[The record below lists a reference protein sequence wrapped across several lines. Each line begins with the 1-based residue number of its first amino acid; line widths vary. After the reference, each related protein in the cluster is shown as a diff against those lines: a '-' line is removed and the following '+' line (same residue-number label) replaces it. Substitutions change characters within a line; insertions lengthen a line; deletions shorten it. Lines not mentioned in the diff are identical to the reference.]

1 MPLRQRQEIQE
12 MLRSLILAVLFIAS
26 ASAAIWPEHLGK
38 YERKSVK
45 PVASQVSASPDEYG
59 REEAE
64 EASYGPFAVSAQRFK
79 DSTGAYAASLEIR
92 EPHLQVGN
100 YLITCT
106 GNCPKNLIGLVETLP
121 KMSHTALPTLRN
133 YLPSKNLVAH
143 SERYILG
150 PAGLQSAAPQIPA
163 SAINFEFAPEGETAR
178 YRTASGEATL
188 AIFSY
193 PNMQMARQQA
203 AVLEKLPDAAVK
215 RTGPLVALV
224 LAPGGQAAA
233 AQLLGQIDYKAT
245 ISSDDQQI
253 PLVIRPQTAAQ
264 MVLGI
269 LALAGIVLGF
279 CLLSG
284 IAFGAFR
291 VVSRRF
297 GYSDAGTAMTTLH
310 LSDK

>member
-1 MPLRQRQEIQE
+1 
-12 MLRSLILAVLFIAS
+12 MLRSLILATLFIAS
-26 ASAAIWPEHLGK
+26 AGAAIWPDHLGK
-38 YERKSVK
+38 FERKSAK
-45 PVASQVSASPDEYG
+45 LVASQPSTSANEYG
-59 REEAE
+59 QEEAE
-64 EASYGPFAVSAQRFK
+64 EAGYGPFVVTAQRFK
-79 DSTGAYAASLEIR
+79 DSTGAYAAALEMR
-92 EPHLQVGN
+92 EAPIQVGN
-100 YLITCT
+100 YLITCS
-106 GNCPKNLIGLVETLP
+106 GNCPKNLASLVGALP
-121 KMSHTALPTLRN
+121 KMSHAALPTLRN

-150 PAGLQSAAPQIPA
+150 PVGLQAAAPQIPVA
-163 SAINFEFAPEGETAR
+163 AVNFEFAPEAGLAR
-178 YRTASGEATL
+178 YRTPSGEAIL
-188 AIFSY
+188 AVFSY

-203 AVLEKLPDAAVK
+203 VMLEKLPDAAVK

-224 LAPGGQAAA
+224 LAPGGHAAA

-245 ISSDDQQI
+245 VSSDDQQI

-284 IAFGAFR
+284 LAFGAAR
-291 VVSRRF
+291 VVARRF

-310 LSDK
+310 LGDK

>member
-1 MPLRQRQEIQE
+1 
-12 MLRSLILAVLFIAS
+12 MLRSLILAVLSIAS
-26 ASAAIWPEHLGK
+26 VNGAIWPEHLGK
-38 YERKSVK
+38 YERKSDK
-45 PVASQVSASPDEYG
+45 PVAGQPSALAEEYG
-59 REEAE
+59 RDEAE
-64 EASYGPFAVSAQRFK
+64 EANYGPFVVFAQRFK
-79 DSTGAYAASLEIR
+79 DSTGAYAAALEMR
-92 EPHLQVGN
+92 EPPRQVGN
-100 YLITCT
+100 YLVTCT
-106 GNCPKNLIGLVETLP
+106 GNCPKNLNSLVETLP
-121 KMSHTALPTLRN
+121 KISHAALPTLRN
-133 YLPSKNLVAH
+133 YLPSKDLVAH

-150 PAGLQSAAPQIPA
+150 PAGLQAAAPQIPA
-163 SAINFEFAPEGETAR
+163 SAVNFEFAPEGEAAR
-178 YRTASGEATL
+178 YRAAQGEATL

-203 AVLEKLPDAAVK
+203 AILEKLPDAAVK
-215 RTGPLVALV
+215 RTGPLVAVV
-224 LAPGGQAAA
+224 LAPGGQTAA

-310 LSDK
+310 LGDK

>member
-1 MPLRQRQEIQE
+1 
-12 MLRSLILAVLFIAS
+12 MLRSLILAGLFIAS
-26 ASAAIWPEHLGK
+26 VNGAIWPEHLGK
-38 YERKSVK
+38 YERRSDK
-45 PVASQVSASPDEYG
+45 PVAGQPSALPDEYG
-59 REEAE
+59 RDEAE
-64 EASYGPFAVSAQRFK
+64 EADYGPFVVFAQRFK
-79 DSTGAYAASLEIR
+79 DSTGAYAAALEMR
-92 EPHLQVGN
+92 ESPRQVGN
-100 YLITCT
+100 YLIACT
-106 GNCPKNLIGLVETLP
+106 GNCPKNLASLVETLP
-121 KMSHTALPTLRN
+121 KISHAALPTLRN
-133 YLPSKNLVAH
+133 YLPSKDLVAR

-150 PAGLQSAAPQIPA
+150 PAGLQAAAPQIPA
-163 SAINFEFAPEGETAR
+163 SAVNFEFAPEGEAAR
-178 YRTASGEATL
+178 YRTAHGEATL

-203 AVLEKLPDAAVK
+203 AILEKLPDAAVK

-233 AQLLGQIDYKAT
+233 TQLLGQIDYKAT

-297 GYSDAGTAMTTLH
+297 GYSDAGTPLTTLH
-310 LSDK
+310 LGDK

>member
-1 MPLRQRQEIQE
+1 MP
-12 MLRSLILAVLFIAS
+12 RSLILAALFIAS
-26 ASAAIWPEHLGK
+26 VNAAIWPEHLGK

-45 PVASQVSASPDEYG
+45 PVPAQPSALADEYG
-59 REEAE
+59 KEEVEEAG
-64 EASYGPFAVSAQRFK
+64 YGIFVVSAQRFK
-79 DSTGAYAASLEIR
+79 DSTGAYASALEMR
-92 EPHLQVGN
+92 EPPLQVGN
-100 YLITCT
+100 YLVTCS
-106 GNCPKNLIGLVETLP
+106 GNCPKTLASLVETLP
-121 KMSHTALPTLRN
+121 KMSHAALPTLRN

-150 PAGLQSAAPQIPA
+150 PVGLQAAAPQIAA
-163 SAINFEFAPEGETAR
+163 SAVNFEFAPEGHTAR
-178 YRTASGEATL
+178 YRSSNGEAIL

-203 AVLEKLPDAAVK
+203 AILEKIPDAAVK
-215 RTGPLVALV
+215 RTGPLVAVV
-224 LAPGGQAAA
+224 LSPGGQAAA
-233 AQLLGQIDYKAT
+233 AQLLAQINYQAT
-245 ISSDDQQI
+245 ISSDDQQL

>member
-1 MPLRQRQEIQE
+1 
-12 MLRSLILAVLFIAS
+12 MLRSLILAILFITS
-26 ASAAIWPEHLGK
+26 VSAAIWPDRLGP
-38 YERKSVK
+38 YTSQSVEFK
-45 PVASQVSASPDEYG
+45 PDTIGDRLKEFGAEEEDIAAYG
-59 REEAE
+59 RFTVIAW
-64 EASYGPFAVSAQRFK
+64 RFK
-79 DSTGAYAASLEIR
+79 DSTGAYAAALEER
-92 EPHLQVGN
+92 ETPLQVGN
-100 YLITCT
+100 YLISCT
-106 GNCPKNLIGLVETLP
+106 GNCPKNLASLVEKLP
-121 KMSHTALPTLRN
+121 KISHAALPTLRN
-133 YLPSKNLVAH
+133 YLPLKGLAPH

-150 PAGLQSAAPQIPA
+150 PIGLQAAAPQIPA

-178 YRTASGEATL
+178 YRTPTGEATL

-203 AVLEKLPDAAVK
+203 ALLEKLPDAAVK

-224 LAPGGQAAA
+224 LAPGGHAAA

-245 ISSDDQQI
+245 VSSDDQQI

-284 IAFGAFR
+284 IAFGALR
-291 VVSRRF
+291 VVARRF

-310 LSDK
+310 LGDK

>member
-1 MPLRQRQEIQE
+1 
-12 MLRSLILAVLFIAS
+12 MLRSLILSILFIVS

-45 PVASQVSASPDEYG
+45 PLVLNNGTTEYG
-59 REEAE
+59 NDEAE
-64 EASYGPFAVSAQRFK
+64 EANYGQFAVLAQRYK
-79 DSTGAYAASLEIR
+79 DSTGAYASSLEMR
-92 EPHLQVGN
+92 EPPLQVGN

-106 GNCPKNLIGLVETLP
+106 GNCPKNLASLVDGLP
-121 KMSHTALPTLRN
+121 KVSHAALPTLRN
-133 YLPSKNLVAH
+133 YLPAKNLVPR

-150 PAGLQSAAPQIPA
+150 AEGLRAAAPQIPA
-163 SAINFEFAPEGETAR
+163 SAVNFEFAPEGDMAR
-178 YRTASGEATL
+178 YRTRNGEATL

-193 PNMQMARQQA
+193 PNMEMARQQA

-233 AQLLGQIDYKAT
+233 TQLLAQINYQAT
-245 ISSDDQQI
+245 VSSDDQQI

-297 GYSDAGTAMTTLH
+297 GYSDAGTALTTLD
-310 LSDK
+310 LGDK

>member
-1 MPLRQRQEIQE
+1 
-12 MLRSLILAVLFIAS
+12 MLRSLILAGLFIAS
-26 ASAAIWPEHLGK
+26 VNGAIWPEHLGK
-38 YERKSVK
+38 YERKSDK
-45 PVASQVSASPDEYG
+45 PIAGQPSALADEYG
-59 REEAE
+59 RDEAE
-64 EASYGPFAVSAQRFK
+64 EASYGAFVVFAQRFK
-79 DSTGAYAASLEIR
+79 DSTGAYAAALELR
-92 EPHLQVGN
+92 EPARQVGN

-106 GNCPKNLIGLVETLP
+106 GNCPKNLATLVETLP
-121 KMSHTALPTLRN
+121 RISHAALPTLRN
-133 YLPSKNLVAH
+133 YLPSKDLVAH

-150 PAGLQSAAPQIPA
+150 PAGLQAAAPQIPA
-163 SAINFEFAPEGETAR
+163 SAVNFEFAPEGAAAR
-178 YRTASGEATL
+178 YRTSNGEATL

-224 LAPGGQAAA
+224 LAPGGQVAA
-233 AQLLGQIDYKAT
+233 AQLLAQIDYKAT

-310 LSDK
+310 LGDK

>member
-1 MPLRQRQEIQE
+1 
-12 MLRSLILAVLFIAS
+12 MLRSLILAGLFIAS
-26 ASAAIWPEHLGK
+26 VNGAIWPEHLGK
-38 YERKSVK
+38 YERKSDK
-45 PVASQVSASPDEYG
+45 PVAGQPSALPDEYG
-59 REEAE
+59 RDEAE
-64 EASYGPFAVSAQRFK
+64 EADYGSFVVTAQRFK
-79 DSTGAYAASLEIR
+79 DSTGAYAAALEMR
-92 EPHLQVGN
+92 EPVRQVGN
-100 YLITCT
+100 YLVTCT
-106 GNCPKNLIGLVETLP
+106 GNCPKNLPSLVETLP
-121 KMSHTALPTLRN
+121 KISHAALPTLRN
-133 YLPSKNLVAH
+133 YLPSKDLVSR

-150 PAGLQSAAPQIPA
+150 PAGLQAAAPQIPA
-163 SAINFEFAPEGETAR
+163 SAVNFEFAPEGEAAR
-178 YRTASGEATL
+178 YRTAHGEATL

-203 AVLEKLPDAAVK
+203 AILEKLPDAAVK

-233 AQLLGQIDYKAT
+233 AQLLGQIDYKAN

-297 GYSDAGTAMTTLH
+297 GYSDAGTPLTTLH
-310 LSDK
+310 LGDK

>member
-1 MPLRQRQEIQE
+1 
-12 MLRSLILAVLFIAS
+12 MLRSLILAGLFIAS
-26 ASAAIWPEHLGK
+26 VNGAIWPEHLGK
-38 YERKSVK
+38 YERKSDK
-45 PVASQVSASPDEYG
+45 PVAGQPSALPDEYG
-59 REEAE
+59 RDEAE
-64 EASYGPFAVSAQRFK
+64 EADYGPFVLFAQRFK
-79 DSTGAYAASLEIR
+79 DSTGAYAAALEMR
-92 EPHLQVGN
+92 ESPRQVGN

-106 GNCPKNLIGLVETLP
+106 GNCPKNLASLVETLP
-121 KMSHTALPTLRN
+121 KISHAALPTLRN
-133 YLPSKNLVAH
+133 YLPSKDLVAH

-150 PAGLQSAAPQIPA
+150 PAGLQAAAPQIPA
-163 SAINFEFAPEGETAR
+163 SAVDFEFAPEGEAAR
-178 YRTASGEATL
+178 YRTAHGEATL

-203 AVLEKLPDAAVK
+203 AILEKLPYAAVK
-215 RTGPLVALV
+215 RSGPLVALV

-233 AQLLGQIDYKAT
+233 VQLLGQIDYKAT

-297 GYSDAGTAMTTLH
+297 GYSDAGTATHDTP
-310 LSDK
+310 SG

>member
-1 MPLRQRQEIQE
+1 MSLRQRQEIQE
-12 MLRSLILAVLFIAS
+12 MLRSLILGILFIAS
-26 ASAAIWPEHLGK
+26 ASAAIWPDHLGK
-38 YERKSVK
+38 YERKTVK
-45 PVASQVSASPDEYG
+45 PAATAPDENG
-59 REEAE
+59 KDEAE
-64 EASYGPFAVSAQRFK
+64 EANYGSFVVSAQRFK
-79 DSTGAYAASLEIR
+79 DSTGAYAAALEM
-92 EPHLQVGN
+92 PQPPLQVGN

-106 GNCPKNLIGLVETLP
+106 GNCPKNLAGLVDALP
-121 KMSHTALPTLRN
+121 KMSRAALPTLRN
-133 YLPSKNLVAH
+133 YLPLKGLVAH

-150 PAGLQSAAPQIPA
+150 PAGLQAAAPQIPA
-163 SAINFEFAPEGETAR
+163 SAVNFEFAPEGHLAR
-178 YRTASGEATL
+178 YRTSAGEATL

-203 AVLEKLPDAAVK
+203 AILEKLPDAAVK

-245 ISSDDQQI
+245 VSSDDQQI

-284 IAFGAFR
+284 LAFGAAR
-291 VVSRRF
+291 VVARRF

-310 LSDK
+310 LGDK

>member
-1 MPLRQRQEIQE
+1 
-12 MLRSLILAVLFIAS
+12 MLRSLILAGLFIAS
-26 ASAAIWPEHLGK
+26 VNGAIWPEHLGK
-38 YERKSVK
+38 HERKSGK
-45 PVASQVSASPDEYG
+45 PVAGQPSALPDEYG
-59 REEAE
+59 RDEAE
-64 EASYGPFAVSAQRFK
+64 EADYGSFVVTAQRFK
-79 DSTGAYAASLEIR
+79 DSTGAYAAALEMR
-92 EPHLQVGN
+92 ESPRQVGN

-106 GNCPKNLIGLVETLP
+106 GNCPKNLASLVETLP
-121 KMSHTALPTLRN
+121 KISHAALPTLRN
-133 YLPSKNLVAH
+133 YLPSKDLVAR

-150 PAGLQSAAPQIPA
+150 PAGLHAAAPQIPA
-163 SAINFEFAPEGETAR
+163 SVVNFEFAPEGEAAR
-178 YRTASGEATL
+178 YRTAHGEATL

-203 AVLEKLPDAAVK
+203 AILEKLPDAAVK

-224 LAPGGQAAA
+224 LVPGGQAAA
-233 AQLLGQIDYKAT
+233 AQLLSQIDYKAT

-297 GYSDAGTAMTTLH
+297 GYSDAGTPLTTLH
-310 LSDK
+310 LGDK

>member
-1 MPLRQRQEIQE
+1 
-12 MLRSLILAVLFIAS
+12 MLRILIVPVLFIAS

-38 YERKSVK
+38 HQRKSVN
-45 PVASQVSASPDEYG
+45 PVAGQPGASPDDYG
-59 REEAE
+59 RDEAE
-64 EASYGPFAVSAQRFK
+64 QASYGPFSVSALRYK
-79 DSTGAYAASLEIR
+79 DSTGAYAASLEMR
-92 EPHLQVGN
+92 EPLLQIGN
-100 YLITCT
+100 YLIICT
-106 GNCPKNLIGLVETLP
+106 GNCPKNLASLAAALP
-121 KMSHTALPTLRN
+121 KMSHAALPVLRN

-150 PAGLQSAAPQIPA
+150 PLGLQAAAPQIPA
-163 SAINFEFAPEGETAR
+163 SAVNFEFAPEGDLAR
-178 YRTASGEATL
+178 YRTAKGEATL

-203 AVLEKLPDAAVK
+203 ALLEKLPDAAVK

-233 AQLLGQIDYKAT
+233 AQLLDQIDYRAT
-245 ISSDDQQI
+245 VSSDDQQI
-253 PLVIRPQTAAQ
+253 PLILRPQTAAQ

-279 CLLSG
+279 CLISG
-284 IAFGAFR
+284 LAFGAFR

-297 GYSDAGTAMTTLH
+297 GYSDAATAFTSLH
-310 LSDK
+310 LGDK

>member
-1 MPLRQRQEIQE
+1 
-12 MLRSLILAVLFIAS
+12 MLRSLILAGLFIAS
-26 ASAAIWPEHLGK
+26 VNGAIWPEHLGK
-38 YERKSVK
+38 YERKSDK
-45 PVASQVSASPDEYG
+45 PVAPQPSALADEYG
-59 REEAE
+59 RDEAE
-64 EASYGPFAVSAQRFK
+64 EANYGAFVVSAQRFK
-79 DSTGAYAASLEIR
+79 DSTGAYAAAFEMQ
-92 EPHLQVGN
+92 EPARQVGN

-106 GNCPKNLIGLVETLP
+106 GNCPKNLAALVATLP
-121 KMSHTALPTLRN
+121 KISHAALPTLRN
-133 YLPSKNLVAH
+133 YLPSKALVAH

-150 PAGLQSAAPQIPA
+150 PAGLQAAAPQIPA
-163 SAINFEFAPEGETAR
+163 STVNFEFAPEGATAR
-178 YRTASGEATL
+178 YRTGNGEATL

-203 AVLEKLPDAAVK
+203 ALLERLPDAAVK

-224 LAPGGQAAA
+224 IAPGGQAAA
-233 AQLLGQIDYKAT
+233 SQLLGQIEYKAA
-245 ISSDDQQI
+245 ISSDDQQL
-253 PLVIRPQTAAQ
+253 PLIIRPQTAAQ

-310 LSDK
+310 LGDK

>member
-1 MPLRQRQEIQE
+1 
-12 MLRSLILAVLFIAS
+12 
-26 ASAAIWPEHLGK
+26 
-38 YERKSVK
+38 
-45 PVASQVSASPDEYG
+45 
-59 REEAE
+59 
-64 EASYGPFAVSAQRFK
+64 
-79 DSTGAYAASLEIR
+79 
-92 EPHLQVGN
+92 
-100 YLITCT
+100 
-106 GNCPKNLIGLVETLP
+106 
-121 KMSHTALPTLRN
+121 
-133 YLPSKNLVAH
+133 
-143 SERYILG
+143 
-150 PAGLQSAAPQIPA
+150 
-163 SAINFEFAPEGETAR
+163 
-178 YRTASGEATL
+178 
-188 AIFSY
+188 
-193 PNMQMARQQA
+193 MQMARQQA

-224 LAPGGQAAA
+224 LVPGGQAAA

>member
-1 MPLRQRQEIQE
+1 
-12 MLRSLILAVLFIAS
+12 MLRSLILAGLFIAS
-26 ASAAIWPEHLGK
+26 VNGAIWPEHLGK
-38 YERKSVK
+38 YERKSDK
-45 PVASQVSASPDEYG
+45 PVAGQPSALPDEYG
-59 REEAE
+59 WDEAE
-64 EASYGPFAVSAQRFK
+64 EADYGSFVVTAQRFK
-79 DSTGAYAASLEIR
+79 DSTGAYAAALEMR
-92 EPHLQVGN
+92 ESPRQVGN

-106 GNCPKNLIGLVETLP
+106 GNCPKNLASLVETLP
-121 KMSHTALPTLRN
+121 KISHAALPTLRN
-133 YLPSKNLVAH
+133 YLPSKDLVAH

-150 PAGLQSAAPQIPA
+150 PAGLEAAAPQIPA
-163 SAINFEFAPEGETAR
+163 SAVNFEFAPEGEAAR
-178 YRTASGEATL
+178 YRTAHGEATL
-188 AIFSY
+188 AVFSY

-203 AVLEKLPDAAVK
+203 AILEKLPDAAVK

-224 LAPGGQAAA
+224 LVPGGQAAA

-297 GYSDAGTAMTTLH
+297 GYSDAGTPLTTLH
-310 LSDK
+310 LGDK

>member
-1 MPLRQRQEIQE
+1 
-12 MLRSLILAVLFIAS
+12 MLRSLILAGLFIAS
-26 ASAAIWPEHLGK
+26 VNGAIWPEHLGK
-38 YERKSVK
+38 YERKSDK
-45 PVASQVSASPDEYG
+45 PVASQPSALADEYG
-59 REEAE
+59 RDEAE
-64 EASYGPFAVSAQRFK
+64 EANYGTFVAFAQRFK
-79 DSTGAYAASLEIR
+79 DSTGAYAAALEMR
-92 EPHLQVGN
+92 EPARQVGN

-106 GNCPKNLIGLVETLP
+106 GNCPKNLATLVETLP
-121 KMSHTALPTLRN
+121 KISHAALPTLRN
-133 YLPSKNLVAH
+133 YLPSKDLVAH

-150 PAGLQSAAPQIPA
+150 PAGLQAAAPQIPA
-163 SAINFEFAPEGETAR
+163 SAVNFEFAPEGAAAR
-178 YRTASGEATL
+178 YTTANGEATL

-203 AVLEKLPDAAVK
+203 ALLEKLPDAAVK

-224 LAPGGQAAA
+224 LAPGGQVAA

-310 LSDK
+310 LGDK

>member
-1 MPLRQRQEIQE
+1 MKECGVEEEDI
-12 MLRSLILAVLFIAS
+12 AVYGHFTVIA
-26 ASAAIWPEHLGK
+26 W
-38 YERKSVK
+38 
-45 PVASQVSASPDEYG
+45 
-59 REEAE
+59 
-64 EASYGPFAVSAQRFK
+64 RFK
-79 DSTGAYAASLEIR
+79 DSTGAYAAALEER
-92 EPHLQVGN
+92 ETPLQVGN
-100 YLITCT
+100 YLVTCK
-106 GNCPKNLIGLVETLP
+106 GNCPKNLAALVANLP
-121 KMSHTALPTLRN
+121 KMSHAALPTLRN
-133 YLPSKNLVAH
+133 YLPSKNLVVH

-150 PAGLQSAAPQIPA
+150 PVGLAAAAPQIPPA
-163 SAINFEFAPEGETAR
+163 ALNFEFAPEGATAR
-178 YRTASGEATL
+178 YRTSTGEATL

-203 AVLEKLPDAAVK
+203 AILEKLPDAAVK

-224 LAPGGQAAA
+224 LSPGGQAAA

-310 LSDK
+310 LGDK